1 MNSKT
6 VLITGASRGIG
17 KATAELFAREGYGL
31 ILNYNNSKEKALKL
45 SERLTKTGS
54 KVLVYQADVSKQ
66 QQVENMVSAGES
78 FFGGIDILICNAGI
92 SQQQLF
98 TEITPDEWRKMMSV
112 TVDAAFYCCRAVL
125 PGMIRRKK
133 GKIVLISS
141 IWGIVGAS
149 CEVHYSTAKAA
160 LIGMTKALA
169 KELGPSNIQVN
180 CVAPGI
186 IDTDMNSTL
195 DIKTRRELISET
207 PMGRMG
213 SPYEV
218 AESIVFLSSDKA
230 DFITG
235 QVLSP
240 NGGFVI

>member
-1 MNSKT
+1 
-6 VLITGASRGIG
+6 
-17 KATAELFAREGYGL
+17 
-31 ILNYNNSKEKALKL
+31 
-45 SERLTKTGS
+45 
-54 KVLVYQADVSKQ
+54 
-66 QQVENMVSAGES
+66 
-78 FFGGIDILICNAGI
+78 
-92 SQQQLF
+92 
-98 TEITPDEWRKMMSV
+98 MMSV

-133 GKIVLISS
+133 GKIILISS

-195 DIKTRRELISET
+195 DIKTQRELISET

-213 SPYEV
+213 SPLEV

-240 NGGFVI
+240 NGGFVIL